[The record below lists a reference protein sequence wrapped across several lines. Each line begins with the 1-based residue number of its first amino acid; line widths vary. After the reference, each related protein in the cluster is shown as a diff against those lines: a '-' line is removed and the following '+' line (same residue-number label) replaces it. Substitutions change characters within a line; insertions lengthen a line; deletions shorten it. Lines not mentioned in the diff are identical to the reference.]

1 MEDFKSS
8 IEIKGHDV
16 LNGLREI
23 SQKSKEMISQPPPSW
38 IQKAVYRGRHQVC
51 IKPKKKTLQTSTP
64 SRSTAAN
71 RKKGK
76 NDFRKSR
83 IVVEEDFH
91 GLDEMSMVSDRT
103 VYNRR

>member
-1 MEDFKSS
+1 
-8 IEIKGHDV
+8 
-16 LNGLREI
+16 
-23 SQKSKEMISQPPPSW
+23 
-38 IQKAVYRGRHQVC
+38 VYRGRHQVC

-71 RKKGK
+71 RNKGK

-83 IVVEEDFH
+83 IVVEEDFQ

-103 VYNRR
+103 VYSRT